1 MLKRK
6 LVKKVLGGGLLMA
19 LVMLNTAGI
28 PLVPAPAKIS
38 SADSTIQYISFD
50 PVQLKVYGLDES
62 EMADMPTLQLDKSVE
77 KYVEDYVKA
86 YSYTLQKIKE
96 RSPSYFRVMDSVFT
110 KYGLPLEL
118 KYVAIVE
125 SQLKPS
131 VVSKAGAAGAW
142 QLMPVTA
149 RTFSLKVTAGYD
161 ERTNFYKSTV
171 AAAKYLRYLHNMLGD
186 WLLVVAAYN
195 GGPGTVFKAIKKS
208 GSRSFWKLQDYLPA
222 ESRVHVKKF
231 ISTHYYFEKKG
242 SITTITK
249 QEAEKYADLMCEFVA
264 RKNALRDEKTNES
277 KDAIAKVSPNAEM
290 ILNNDEE

>member
-6 LVKKVLGGGLLMA
+6 LVKKVLGSSLLLA
-19 LVMLNTAGI
+19 FVIINTAGL
-28 PLVPAPAKIS
+28 PLIATPEKNS
-38 SADSTIQYISFD
+38 SADSAGQYISFD
-50 PVQLKVYGLDES
+50 PIQLKVYGLHES
-62 EMADMPTLQLDKSVE
+62 EMADMPTLQLDKSVG
-77 KYVEDYVKA
+77 KYVEDYIKA
-86 YSYTLQKIKE
+86 YSHTFEKIKE
-96 RSPSYFRVMDSVFT
+96 RSPSYFRIIDSVFT
-110 KYGLPLEL
+110 KYGLPVEL

-131 VVSKAGAAGAW
+131 IVSKAGAVGAW
-142 QLMPVTA
+142 QLMPATA

-171 AAAKYLRYLHNMLGD
+171 AAAKYFRYLHNMLGD
-186 WLLVVAAYN
+186 WLLVIAAYN

-242 SITTITK
+242 SVTTITK
-249 QEAEKYADLMCEFVA
+249 DEAEKYAEQLCEFVA
-264 RKNALRDEKTNES
+264 WKNALRNEKNNES
-277 KDAIAKVSPNAEM
+277 KGVVARISANAEV